1 MTTFIRK
8 RLSTEFI
15 EAVNDY
21 THFRTDEAFIQLPC
35 NFGKN
40 NSNFDYSFRNC
51 KQNIRHRIYT
61 QQRKKSKIRNQYSV
75 VMLRYHF
82 FDFDTICWLFR
93 RSYVIVSQAL
103 RFESETKPRI
113 LISSPRWE
121 RNRDL
126 LKFSR
131 EPEET
136 EMTLDFESETE
147 TKTFITKTKTF
158 FETLHTI
165 ELYCSP
171 LCFLKTITMMTSSIH
186 ALRFLYIT
194 QVLGIITHHIFSN
207 QTEQLSL
214 TSAAPKHRY
223 THMHTFIYLN
233 QFNQAHGQK
242 GLTIQATYQRAAGEG
257 KVKVKIGL
265 NVNLYS
271 ASSWTHL

>member
-1 MTTFIRK
+1 MHETLSFVPFRGSIPFRKLYRPFIIRLTRK
-8 RLSTEFI
+8 WLSTEFI

-103 RFESETKPRI
+103 RFESEKKPRI

-121 RNRDL
+121 R
-126 LKFSR
+126 
-131 EPEET
+131 
-136 EMTLDFESETE
+136 
-147 TKTFITKTKTF
+147 
-158 FETLHTI
+158 
-165 ELYCSP
+165 
-171 LCFLKTITMMTSSIH
+171 SI
-186 ALRFLYIT
+186 L
-194 QVLGIITHHIFSN
+194 V
-207 QTEQLSL
+207 
-214 TSAAPKHRY
+214 
-223 THMHTFIYLN
+223 
-233 QFNQAHGQK
+233 
-242 GLTIQATYQRAAGEG
+242 
-257 KVKVKIGL
+257 
-265 NVNLYS
+265 
-271 ASSWTHL
+271 